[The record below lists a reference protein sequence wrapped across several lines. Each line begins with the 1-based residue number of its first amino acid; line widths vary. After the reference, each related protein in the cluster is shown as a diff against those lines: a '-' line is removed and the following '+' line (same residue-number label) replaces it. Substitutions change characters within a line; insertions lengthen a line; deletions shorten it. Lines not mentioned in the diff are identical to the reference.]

1 MNWPT
6 DWKFLL
12 DWIAPAAAL
21 VIAVG
26 LGYLAKFVIV
36 RKITQLSARTSTD
49 LDDLIVGA
57 TQRHIPFWFLIGGAL
72 FAARLAPITTEHE
85 AFARHVGAALFV
97 LSLSFVAANLLTGLV
112 ERTTKKAG
120 ATFVSASLTRNVL
133 RGAILV
139 VGGMMVLSQLGV
151 KIEPLLTAL
160 GVGSLAVALAL
171 QPTLSNLFAGLHIT
185 LAKPLRIGDFI
196 ELENGAQGYVVDIGW
211 RATKLRQ
218 AANNLVIVPN
228 ARLVEMI
235 AKNYSLP
242 EPEQT
247 IALTVG
253 VSYASDLE
261 HVERTAL
268 SIARELRDATPE
280 AVKTFE
286 PLVRFHTFNASS
298 IDLDVVLRVTNF
310 PDRALLVSHLLKR
323 LKARFDAEKIEIP
336 YPQQVV
342 HQRED

>member
-21 VIAVG
+21 VIAVA
-26 LGYLAKFVIV
+26 LGYVAKFVIV
-36 RKITQLSARTSTD
+36 RKITQLSARTETD

-57 TQRHIPFWFLIGGAL
+57 IQRHIPFWFLIGGVI
-72 FAARLAPITTEHE
+72 FAARLAPMSAEHE
-85 AFARHVGAALFV
+85 LFARHVGAALFV

-133 RGAILV
+133 RGAILI
-139 VGGMMVLSQLGV
+139 VGGMMVLAQLGV
-151 KIEPLLTAL
+151 QIQPLLTAL

-196 ELENGAQGYVVDIGW
+196 ELENGVQGFVVDIGW

-218 AANNLVIVPN
+218 GANNLVIVPN

-247 IALTVG
+247 VALTVG

-261 HVERTAL
+261 HVERTVLAV
-268 SIARELRDATPE
+268 ARELRDSTPE
-280 AVKTFE
+280 AVKHFE
-286 PLVRFHTFNASS
+286 PVVRFHTFNASS

-310 PDRALLVSHLLKR
+310 PDRPLLVSNLLKR

-336 YPQQVV
+336 FPQQVV
-342 HQRED
+342 HKSDD